1 LPYCPSCGREI
12 AGDSIFCPHCG
23 RNLNQTARSGVQYYG
38 AIDPDASTARTVTL
52 VAIILQV
59 IFFAIGIFVVSF
71 FFFVAMP
78 ITISGIGT
86 SPAVTPPSFPIFGL
100 VAFVFSLSFLVSI
113 VWIALDYFLV
123 YRNLGSTSTIAA
135 AKTPSIVL
143 GVVQLIFGGVI
154 PGILLIVAYIKIGDS
169 MQRRGQ
175 TA

>member
-1 LPYCPSCGREI
+1 M
-12 AGDSIFCPHCG
+12 
-23 RNLNQTARSGVQYYG
+23 V
-38 AIDPDASTARTVTL
+38 
-52 VAIILQV
+52 
-59 IFFAIGIFVVSF
+59 F
-71 FFFVAMP
+71 FFFLLAMP

-86 SPAVTPPSFPIFGL
+86 SPVVTPPIFPMFGL
-100 VAFVFSLSFLVSI
+100 FAFVFSLSFLVSI

-123 YRNLGSTSTIAA
+123 YRNLGSTSTIAS

-175 TA
+175 MA